1 MDEKK
6 LLPEKYYLTNYLHL
20 LSVIESK
27 YSPLLSESEKL
38 FIEYFKSLPED
49 EKCLFLRLQ
58 NRKGIYFRFS
68 KFNYPEIQSLDN
80 TLQTLIKKGFCAIVE
95 FKTDSALELLDL
107 YNRKE
112 LLEMLSYFGITIK
125 GLSKYNK
132 LELVS
137 LLQEVLPEKELWEV
151 FKEEPII
158 KQGFTDEALMLQFL
172 YFGTLD
178 LDMSQFVI
186 RDLGNMRFEAIDE
199 NRLSANFENRKDA
212 EDKLML
218 SLAYKYFRELRHET
232 TPEDYFELIHSWLLN
247 TAPLGFSAKLL
258 YDRLVLKSARFLEQ
272 NKLPDEALTIYTFT
286 EKAPS
291 RERRARIYQK
301 VGNEEG
307 AIKICNDILASPEN
321 AEEKYF
327 AKDFLI
333 KITGNKRY
341 VKSTSKFQKQAEVI
355 TIDKSW
361 QYQVEMGVL
370 DYYANHKK
378 MEGFFAEN
386 YIWRAL
392 WGLFFWDIIFDD
404 GHTGLHHPFQR
415 SPDDLFTENFLLIR
429 NETIHKR
436 LNLLE
441 DQTACYDFLA
451 NMYQVKYGIANPVI
465 GWYEELW
472 GMLEVFISKVPLQNL
487 KNVLLAMCQNLR
499 DNSRGFP
506 DLFVWNE
513 EDYLFIE
520 VKSPNDTLSAQQLF
534 WLEMFN
540 KVGVNAC
547 LVNVKWK

>member
-27 YSPLLSESEKL
+27 YSLLLSNSEKL

-58 NRKGIYFRFS
+58 NRKGRYFRFS

-80 TLQTLIKKGFCAIVE
+80 TLQTLIKKGFCAIVGSE
-95 FKTDSALELLDL
+95 TDSALELLDL

-112 LLEMLSYFGITIK
+112 LLEMLSYFDITIK

-132 LELVS
+132 LELVG
-137 LLQEVLPEKELWEV
+137 LLQKILPEKELWEV

-186 RDLGNMRFEAIDE
+186 RDLGNLRFETIDE

-218 SLAYKYFRELRHET
+218 SLAYRYFRELRHGT
-232 TPEDYFELIHSWLLN
+232 TSDDYFELIHSWLLN
-247 TAPLGFSAKLL
+247 TTPLGFSAKPL

-272 NKLPDEALTIYTFT
+272 NKLPEEALTIYNFT
-286 EKAPS
+286 QKAPS
-291 RERRARIYQK
+291 RERRARIYHK
-301 VGNEEG
+301 TGSNEE
-307 AIKICNDILASPEN
+307 AIKLCNDILESPEN

-327 AKDFLI
+327 AKDFLL
-333 KITGNKRY
+333 KITGSERY
-341 VKSTSKFQKQAEVI
+341 VKSTSKFQKKAEVI
-355 TIDKSW
+355 SIDKSW

-370 DYYANHKK
+370 DYYATHKK

-386 YIWRAL
+386 YIWRAV

-404 GHTGLHHPFQR
+404 EHTGLHHPFQR
-415 SPDDLFTENFLLIR
+415 SPDDLFTENFLLLR
-429 NETIHKR
+429 NEAIKNR
-436 LNLLE
+436 LRLLD

-451 NMYQVKYGIANPVI
+451 NMYKVKYGIANPVI
-465 GWYEELW
+465 GWFEELW
-472 GMLEVFISKVPLQNL
+472 DILEVFISKVPLQNL
-487 KNVLLAMCQNLR
+487 KKVLLTMCQNLK

-513 EDYLFIE
+513 DDYLFIE

-540 KVGVNAC
+540 EEGINAC
-547 LVNVKWK
+547 LVNVKWT